1 MNLRYIFE
9 VEDSVMESMRKKSDS
24 SQDESQ
30 ISNLSNWLGNGI
42 S

>member
-9 VEDSVMESMRKKSDS
+9 VEDSVMESMGKKSDS

>member
-9 VEDSVMESMRKKSDS
+9 VEDSVMKSMRRKSDS